1 MVCDRG
7 RLRQKPDPRR
17 GASRERARKSAAS
30 LEPLSPHLVCAGAAE
45 AIEFYSHAFGGKY
58 LELAPHERIRYSDKF
73 DDPNLAGEM
82 TTTVDLKKVPVGTE
96 VNIVQAGIP
105 D

>member
-1 MVCDRG
+1 MNE
-7 RLRQKPDPRR
+7 P
-17 GASRERARKSAAS
+17 ASPPQGMS
-30 LEPLSPHLVCAGAAE
+30 PLSPHLVCAGAAE
-45 AIEFYSHAFGGKY
+45 AIEFYKRAFGGKY
-58 LELAPHERIRYSDKF
+58 LKLAPHERIRYSDKF